1 MPDDRDS
8 YRFNISGKV
17 VEIHVLSVIVEIV
30 VRDVADVTC

>member
-1 MPDDRDS
+1 MPDDTDS